1 MALFYPIFGSLA
13 TRDGLFTAR
22 PALDYAVRR
31 TEGKMTTKT
40 IKVGLAGTGY
50 IGIVHLEMLRRLS
63 GVEVV
68 AVADTNKDLARAAAE
83 KFDISR
89 VFDSVDG
96 LVADREVE
104 VIHDCAPNNVHFD
117 INAKAIRAGK
127 DVVAEKPLALD
138 SRESGEL
145 LELAER
151 HGTLTAIDFCY
162 RYYPVVQEAAA
173 RARRGDLGEV
183 RAFVGHFLQDWLFFE
198 TDYSW
203 RLDPA
208 VAGKANVVADLG
220 SHWCDLVQFI
230 TGQKIIE
237 VMAELH
243 TCLPKRRKPKSGP
256 LSFGAGKAGESE
268 VVDIALDD
276 YASLF
281 LKLAN
286 GARGSFTTC
295 QAAAGRK
302 VDIEIQVFGSKE
314 SYAWSHVH
322 PNALW
327 IGHREKANEVFYES
341 ALQQAEGTR
350 KYASLPTGHPM
361 GYHDAV
367 FNLFRDY
374 YEALAAKRTGK
385 PYRATFPD
393 FRTGHEMMC
402 VVDAAV
408 ESARTGK
415 WVEVAKS

>member
-1 MALFYPIFGSLA
+1 MK
-13 TRDGLFTAR
+13 R
-22 PALDYAVRR
+22 
-31 TEGKMTTKT
+31 
-40 IKVGLAGTGY
+40 IKVGLIGTGY
-50 IGIVHLEMLRRLS
+50 IGMVHLDVLRRLG

-68 AVADTNKDLARAAAE
+68 ALADTNRELARQAAA
-83 KFDISR
+83 KF
-89 VFDSVDG
+89 G
-96 LVADREVE
+96 VARIHETAEALIGDPEVE
-104 VIHDCAPNNVHFD
+104 VVHDCAPNNVHFAL
-117 INAKAIRAGK
+117 NAAAIRAGK
-127 DVVAEKPLALD
+127 EVLSEKPLALD
-138 SRESGEL
+138 SRESAEL
-145 LELAER
+145 LVLAEK
-151 HGTLTAIDFCY
+151 HGTATAINFCY

-173 RARRGDLGEV
+173 RARRGDLGDV

-203 RLDPA
+203 RLDPK
-208 VAGKANVVADLG
+208 VAGRANVVADLG

-230 TGQKIIE
+230 TGQKIVE

-243 TCLPKRRKPKSGP
+243 TCLPKRRKPKGGV
-256 LSFGAGKAGESE
+256 LSFGAGGAGETEE
-268 VVDIALDD
+268 VAITLDD
-276 YASLF
+276 YAALF
-281 LKLAN
+281 LKLSN

-341 ALQQAEGTR
+341 SALQAEDTR
-350 KYASLPTGHPM
+350 KYAGLPTGHPM

-374 YEALAAKRTGK
+374 YEALARKQAGK
-385 PYRATFPD
+385 PALATFPD

-402 VVDAAV
+402 VIDAAV
-408 ESARTGK
+408 ESHRSGRWIK
-415 WVEVAKS
+415 VG

>member
-1 MALFYPIFGSLA
+1 M
-13 TRDGLFTAR
+13 
-22 PALDYAVRR
+22 
-31 TEGKMTTKT
+31 EKT
-40 IKVGLAGTGY
+40 IKVGLVGTGY
-50 IGIVHLEMLRRLS
+50 IGMVHLEVLRRLG

-68 AVADTNKDLARAAAE
+68 AVADTNGALARTAADRFGIPRAHADAE
-83 KFDISR
+83 ALI
-89 VFDSVDG
+89 
-96 LVADREVE
+96 ADREVE
-104 VIHDCAPNNVHFD
+104 VVHDCAPNNVHFD
-117 INAKAIRAGK
+117 INAEAIRAGK
-127 DVVAEKPLALD
+127 EILSEKPLALD
-138 SRESGEL
+138 SKESSEL
-145 LELAER
+145 LALAGK
-151 HGTLTAIDFCY
+151 HGTLTAINFCY

-203 RLDPA
+203 RLDPK
-208 VAGKANVVADLG
+208 VAGKANVIADLG

-230 TGQKIIE
+230 TGQKIVE

-243 TCLPKRRKPKSGP
+243 TCLPKRRKPKGGA

-268 VVDIALDD
+268 DVDIMLDD

-281 LKLAN
+281 LRLSN
-286 GARGSFTTC
+286 GARGNFTTC

-302 VDIEIQVFGSKE
+302 VDIELQVFGSKE

-327 IGHREKANEVFYES
+327 IGHREKANEVFFES
-341 ALQQAEGTR
+341 SILQTEDTR
-350 KYASLPTGHPM
+350 KYAALPTGHPM

-374 YEALAAKRTGK
+374 YEALAAKRAGK
-385 PYRATFPD
+385 PYQATFPD

-402 VVDAAV
+402 VIDAAV
-408 ESARTGK
+408 ESNKSGK
-415 WVEVAKS
+415 WIKVRE

>member
-1 MALFYPIFGSLA
+1 MN
-13 TRDGLFTAR
+13 
-22 PALDYAVRR
+22 
-31 TEGKMTTKT
+31 T
-40 IKVGLAGTGY
+40 IKVGVIGTGY
-50 IGIVHLEMLRRLS
+50 IGMVHLEMLRRLG

-68 AVADTNKDLARAAAE
+68 AVADTNRNLARGAADKFGIGRVYENAE
-83 KFDISR
+83 AIIT
-89 VFDSVDG
+89 
-96 LVADREVE
+96 DREVE
-104 VIHDCAPNNVHFD
+104 VVHDCAPNNVHFD

-127 DVVAEKPLALD
+127 ELLSEKPLALD
-138 SRESGEL
+138 SIESAEL
-145 LELAER
+145 LELAKK
-151 HGTLTAIDFCY
+151 HGTLTGIDFCY

-173 RARRGDLGEV
+173 RTRRGDLGEV

-203 RLDPA
+203 RLDPK
-208 VAGKANVVADLG
+208 VAGQANVVADLG
-220 SHWCDLVQFI
+220 SHWFDLVQFI
-230 TGQKIIE
+230 TGQKIVE

-243 TCLPKRRKPKSGP
+243 TCLPKRRKPKAGP
-256 LSFGAGKAGESE
+256 SSFGAGEAGDSE
-268 VVDIALDD
+268 EVAITLDD

-281 LKLAN
+281 LKLEN

-341 ALQQAEGTR
+341 SLQQIEETR
-350 KYASLPTGHPM
+350 KYATLPTGHPL

-374 YEALAAKRTGK
+374 YEALAAKRAGK
-385 PYRATFPD
+385 PYKATFPD
-393 FRTGHEMMC
+393 FGTGHEMMC
-402 VVDAAV
+402 VIDAAV
-408 ESARTGK
+408 RSDKSGR
-415 WVEVAKS
+415 WVEVKK

>member
-1 MALFYPIFGSLA
+1 MKAIKI
-13 TRDGLFTAR
+13 GL
-22 PALDYAVRR
+22 
-31 TEGKMTTKT
+31 
-40 IKVGLAGTGY
+40 IGTGY
-50 IGIVHLEMLRRLS
+50 IGMVHLEMLRRLG

-68 AVADTNKDLARAAAE
+68 AVADTNRDLARAGAA
-83 KFDISR
+83 KFGIPRAYEGADA
-89 VFDSVDG
+89 

-127 DVVAEKPLALD
+127 EVLSEKPLALD

-145 LELAER
+145 LALADK

-203 RLDPA
+203 RLDPK
-208 VAGKANVVADLG
+208 VAGQANVVADLG

-230 TGQKIIE
+230 TGQKIVE

-243 TCLPKRRKPKSGP
+243 TCLPKRRKPKAGP
-256 LSFGAGKAGESE
+256 LSFGAGEAGESE
-268 VVDIALDD
+268 EVAIALDD

-281 LKLAN
+281 LKLEN
-286 GARGSFTTC
+286 GARGNFTTC

-302 VDIEIQVFGSKE
+302 VDIDIQVFGSKE

-341 ALQQAEGTR
+341 SLLQAEGTR
-350 KYASLPTGHPM
+350 HYASLPTGHPM

-367 FNLFRDY
+367 YNLFRDY
-374 YEALAAKRTGK
+374 YGALAAKREGK
-385 PYRATFPD
+385 PYRPTFPD

-402 VVDAAV
+402 VIDAAV
-408 ESARTGK
+408 KSNKSGR
-415 WVEVAKS
+415 WVKVGY

>member
-1 MALFYPIFGSLA
+1 M
-13 TRDGLFTAR
+13 
-22 PALDYAVRR
+22 
-31 TEGKMTTKT
+31 KT
-40 IKVGLAGTGY
+40 IKVGLIGTGY
-50 IGIVHLEMLRRLS
+50 IGMVHLEMLRRLG
-63 GVEVV
+63 GVEIV
-68 AVADTNKDLARAAAE
+68 AVADPNIELARAAAD
-83 KFDISR
+83 KFGLSR
-89 VFDSVDG
+89 VYDS
-96 LVADREVE
+96 ADALIADDAIEAV
-104 VIHDCAPNNVHFD
+104 HNCAPNNVHFD

-127 DVVAEKPLALD
+127 ELLSEKPLALD
-138 SRESGEL
+138 SRESAAL
-145 LELAER
+145 VALAEK
-151 HGTLTAIDFCY
+151 HGTLTGIDFCY

-173 RARRGDLGEV
+173 RARRGDLGDV

-203 RLDPA
+203 RLDPE
-208 VAGKANVVADLG
+208 VAGQANVVADLG
-220 SHWCDLVQFI
+220 SHWFDLVQFI
-230 TGQKIIE
+230 TGLKIAA

-243 TCLPKRRKPKSGP
+243 TCLPRRRKPKAGP
-256 LSFGAGKAGESE
+256 LSFGTGAGADSE
-268 VVDIALDD
+268 EVAITLDD

-281 LKLAN
+281 LKLEN
-286 GARGSFTTC
+286 GARGNFTTC

-350 KYASLPTGHPM
+350 KYATLPTGHPL

-374 YEALAAKRTGK
+374 YEALAAKREGR
-385 PYRATFPD
+385 PYQPTFPD

-402 VVDAAV
+402 VIDAAV
-408 ESARTGK
+408 ESDRTGR
-415 WVEVAKS
+415 WVEVKG